1 MAIDDK
7 DRLREHLDRRE
18 RAIEGT
24 WAAGADRELLRKLK
38 EAAQEKATKQKK
50 EGRKPRA
57 FNRIL
62 CATDFGRWSLK
73 ALDLAAKIA
82 SENDADLYVAHICQT
97 MAVPLG
103 AKVAGTPE
111 AEADARQK
119 LAEVASKRLAGVP
132 HELIVMAGNPAER
145 IAELQSAL
153 GIDLI
158 VTGTQGRSGVPRFF
172 LGSVADRTI
181 RSATCPVLTVRAE

>member
-7 DRLREHLDRRE
+7 DRLREHLDSLE
-18 RAIEGT
+18 RAIEGI
-24 WAAGADRELLRKLK
+24 WAAESDRELLRKLK
-38 EAAQEKATKQKK
+38 QAAEDKAAEQKK
-50 EGRKPRA
+50 AGRQPRA
-57 FNRIL
+57 FNRVL

-73 ALDLAAKIA
+73 ALDLAKQIA
-82 SENDADLYVAHICQT
+82 SENDADLYVVHICQT
-97 MAVPLG
+97 AAVPLG
-103 AKVAGTPE
+103 RNVAGTPE

-119 LAEVASKRLAGVP
+119 LGEVASKRLAGVP
-132 HELIVMAGNPAER
+132 HELIVMAGDPAER

-181 RSATCPVLTVRAE
+181 RSAACPVLI